1 MHVPQNWKNFYK
13 FWWNQELKAAKAA
26 SVESNNLWKVAG
38 KPRQGPIFE
47 KKDSG
52 AGLCIVNFF
61 VMRKNEKKTSY
72 TNDLHDALLL
82 KNGKRF
88 WSCWHSK
95 FESSVSCSQVDGC
108 VDECVIVGK
117 FAKSFQSCYT
127 YMYNNKG
134 QSEFL
139 IDQYARTR
147 PGYSGVPTSDA

>member
-1 MHVPQNWKNFYK
+1 MQ
-13 FWWNQELKAAKAA
+13 
-26 SVESNNLWKVAG
+26 SNILFVTADNPDKDQFL
-38 KPRQGPIFE
+38 

-88 WSCWHSK
+88 WSCWSSK
-95 FESSVSCSQVDGC
+95 FESSVSCFQVDGC

-117 FAKSFQSCYT
+117 FAESFQSFTHTCTIIKVNQSFSWISMFVTSYT
-127 YMYNNKG
+127 
-134 QSEFL
+134 SWL
-139 IDQYARTR
+139 
-147 PGYSGVPTSDA
+147 